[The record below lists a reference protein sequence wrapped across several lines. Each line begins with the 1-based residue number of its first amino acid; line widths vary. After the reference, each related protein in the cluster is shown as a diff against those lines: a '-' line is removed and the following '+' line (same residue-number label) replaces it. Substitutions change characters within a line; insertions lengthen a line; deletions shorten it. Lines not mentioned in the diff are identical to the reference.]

1 MRDVPTLVWNRGYW
15 QYKQYKW
22 QESSSAPYL
31 NDSCGMF
38 FKNKDDFGNKL
49 NIFIKNLPNFKPR
62 KYSLENFTDKIP
74 AQNYLKI
81 INEIIQI

>member
-1 MRDVPTLVWNRGYW
+1 MGSDIIYNFA
-15 QYKQYKW
+15 
-22 QESSSAPYL
+22 SH
-31 NDSCGMF
+31 
-38 FKNKDDFGNKL
+38 FKNA
-49 NIFIKNLPNFKPR
+49 IFIKNLPNFKPR